1 MFKWFRKNKDF
12 DEVDLMCPRCSIIM
26 RKIKKKDVIIDVC
39 DRCNGMWLDD
49 KEIDKLVEYAKHEMK
64 KQKTS
69 KKKKG

>member
-1 MFKWFRKNKDF
+1 
-12 DEVDLMCPRCSIIM
+12 MCPRCSIIM